1 MPPFLI
7 RVVYSLEQHKN
18 YILKRKN
25 LDSGSCKFFDKN
37 DVELHIRAT
46 EKKEIMFRLSI
57 SLQFF
62 KSNNLRSSY
71 RKSIAQT
78 NKQVLCFGKIHFIC
92 YMNNRVTIL
101 TVDNFRLLRAQL
113 GKSTHGHTGQKQ
125 AR

>member
-1 MPPFLI
+1 M
-7 RVVYSLEQHKN
+7 
-18 YILKRKN
+18 
-25 LDSGSCKFFDKN
+25 
-37 DVELHIRAT
+37 ELHIRAT

-71 RKSIAQT
+71 RKSIAHT

-125 AR
+125 AF